1 MVADE
6 SLGGARRSKRG
17 SLPRGQRARRELH
30 EQLPSDGGSA
40 EFVCECADDTCV
52 ARITVPL
59 TTYERVRDDPRLFLV
74 AKNHVRPEIEHVV
87 EEDDGF
93 VIVRKDNPTSARI
106 TAQTDPRV

>member
-1 MVADE
+1 MNLWEERA
-6 SLGGARRSKRG
+6 ARNEALFREVNERVE
-17 SLPRGQRARRELH
+17 ELH

-40 EFVCECADDTCV
+40 EFVCECADDTGV

-59 TTYERVRDDPRLFLV
+59 TTYERVRDDPRLFPV
-74 AKNHVRPEIEHVV
+74 AKSHVRPEIEHVV

-106 TAQTDPRV
+106 TAQTDPRA

>member
-1 MVADE
+1 MNLWEERA
-6 SLGGARRSKRG
+6 ARNEALFREVNERVE
-17 SLPRGQRARRELH
+17 ELH

-106 TAQTDPRV
+106 TAQTDPRA

>member
-1 MVADE
+1 MNLWEERA
-6 SLGGARRSKRG
+6 ARNEALFREVNERVE
-17 SLPRGQRARRELH
+17 ELH

-74 AKNHVRPEIEHVV
+74 AKSHVRPEIEHVV

-106 TAQTDPRV
+106 TAQTDPRA

>member
-1 MVADE
+1 MNLWEERA
-6 SLGGARRSKRG
+6 ARNEALFREVNERVE
-17 SLPRGQRARRELH
+17 ELH

-74 AKNHVRPEIEHVV
+74 AKSHVRPEIEHVV